1 MRGRMD
7 MAMKRHVALSAAIVF
22 CAAAMQHNT
31 QTRGASG
38 NPAGSPTE
46 PNGVTI
52 ALTRLDVNDTVLE
65 LQYAIRNACYHDIWV
80 CGGVGY
86 AGGPYPDSPECTRR
100 DRQTLVI
107 RQRTEVSSSL
117 VAISTPAPWSYVGRF
132 VRLGPGQQRTE
143 SLSLRLPARHQTL
156 FTDFD
161 GVGDGSAKAVRL
173 ALEIG
178 YFHGD
183 LPGTIDTVLAL
194 VDLLQCANLVFT
206 DIGYENAETF
216 LLYFRGLNLQD
227 AFEVLSDFDTSWKQ
241 GKDEI
246 LIPYQWPAPIMGE
259 RCLRV
264 SIDGIRIPYEEH

>member
-1 MRGRMD
+1 MRRNAVLL
-7 MAMKRHVALSAAIVF
+7 MALAFGAVAIQSSRGA
-22 CAAAMQHNT
+22 Q
-31 QTRGASG
+31 GASG

-52 ALTRLDVNDTVLE
+52 ALARLDVNDTALE
-65 LQYAIRNACYHDIWV
+65 LQYVIRNACCHDIWV

-86 AGGPYPDSPECTRR
+86 AGGPYPDSREVYLAG

-117 VAISTPAPWSYVGRF
+117 VAISTPAPVFHVGRF
-132 VRLGPGQQRTE
+132 VRLGPGQEQRE
-143 SLSLRLPARHQTL
+143 SLSLQFPIRHRTL

-161 GVGDGSAKAVRL
+161 GVRDGSAKAVRL

-194 VDLLQCANLVFT
+194 VDLLQCANLVFA
-206 DIGYENAETF
+206 DIGYENVETF

-227 AFEVLSDFDTSWKQ
+227 AFKALSAFDTSWKQ

-259 RCLRV
+259 RCLRI
-264 SIDGIRIPYEEH
+264 SIDGIRIPYEAH